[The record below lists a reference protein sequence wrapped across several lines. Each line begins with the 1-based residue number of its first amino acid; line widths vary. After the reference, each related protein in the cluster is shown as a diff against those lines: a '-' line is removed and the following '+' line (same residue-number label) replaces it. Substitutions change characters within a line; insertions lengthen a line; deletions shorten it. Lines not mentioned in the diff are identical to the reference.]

1 MNGYCAGIVLPEERR
16 TGVSAMASGRMSTSV
31 GTYSLRRAHYLTE
44 SIKPQLSIEQQ
55 FVLIQL
61 FREGDSDAKRKLVA
75 HNMHLVVDFA
85 KCYSNRGLSLLDLV
99 RVGTQGII
107 QSLETYD
114 PEGDLSLSAYTSK
127 CVCRNIEDAIMSPN
141 NSAAVLRAKTQ
152 ATASIFN
159 VGNSRRK

>member
-1 MNGYCAGIVLPEERR
+1 MNGYIAGIVLPEDRR
-16 TGVSAMASGRMSTSV
+16 TGAVTATTGRMSASV
-31 GTYSLRRAHYLTE
+31 GTYSLRRAHYLAE
-44 SIKPQLSIEQQ
+44 STKPRLSVEQQ
-55 FVLIQL
+55 FTLIQL

-85 KCYSNRGLSLLDLV
+85 KCHANRGLSLLDLV

-107 QSLETYD
+107 ESLETYD

-127 CVCRNIEDAIMSPN
+127 CICRNIEEAIMNRN

-152 ATASIFN
+152 AVAPIVN
-159 VGNSRRK
+159 VGNSGWK